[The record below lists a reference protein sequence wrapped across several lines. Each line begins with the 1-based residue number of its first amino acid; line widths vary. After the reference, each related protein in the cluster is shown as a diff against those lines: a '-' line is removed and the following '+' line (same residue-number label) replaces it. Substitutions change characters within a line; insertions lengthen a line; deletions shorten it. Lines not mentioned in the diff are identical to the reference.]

1 VATSPRCTIAKT
13 SSSRAPPDS
22 INVLRWAAVLR
33 AIPRPIRDFL
43 YDRVARNRYSLFGK
57 RDACLVPTPD
67 VRSRF
72 ISELPELAKIA

>member
-1 VATSPRCTIAKT
+1 M
-13 SSSRAPPDS
+13 
-22 INVLRWAAVLR
+22 R